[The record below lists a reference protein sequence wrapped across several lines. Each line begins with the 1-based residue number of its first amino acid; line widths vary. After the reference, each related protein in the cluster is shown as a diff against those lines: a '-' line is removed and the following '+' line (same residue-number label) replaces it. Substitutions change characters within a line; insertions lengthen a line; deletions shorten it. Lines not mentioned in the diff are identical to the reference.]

1 LSQLLIATKLLS
13 DPLNCM
19 GLFDRLSVAANFH
32 PDEGRHFPG
41 VKANAKERLFGFIQP
56 AIRTGACALFSSAPE
71 SRSDQLQIT
80 LMRAARVKAE

>member
-56 AIRTGACALFSSAPE
+56 AIR
-71 SRSDQLQIT
+71 
-80 LMRAARVKAE
+80 LMILAHVLCSPVHQRADPISFR